1 MDYLI
6 SILRFYFFH
15 SFYDLNE
22 ENYTKRDQLDIWNF
36 KLDTPI
42 HNKIRSRCSQKFFS
56 LLRSMN
62 KKYEKEDLVYKI
74 YLFQEEIEK
83 ENIGYPSRDL
93 EENLQT
99 SDIDIKIL
107 KRNFSDSISS
117 ITNEITTTKD
127 NLKNNN
133 DKDKKKELRLRI
145 KKLTAY
151 RSLMIHNNFIIF
163 IEPGKA
169 GENIEDLME
178 VYKKLFIDSSQNKD
192 ESHPM
197 DVITEICISLLF
209 QSSSTIRE
217 VVLTCYE
224 SLCDQMTKESLEII
238 LKAIDSEE
246 NIILEDS
253 DEDIKTEDK
262 MDEENGNDEK
272 EKEDN
277 KEEEEDI
284 EDNERDSEKINES
297 EKESENGT
305 NKNGTDENENGKDN
319 EDENES
325 SLEDMD
331 DEQMFKMDEKVA
343 AVLSSMKTKKK
354 KQKTKI

>member
-1 MDYLI
+1 
-6 SILRFYFFH
+6 
-15 SFYDLNE
+15 
-22 ENYTKRDQLDIWNF
+22 
-36 KLDTPI
+36 
-42 HNKIRSRCSQKFFS
+42 
-56 LLRSMN
+56 
-62 KKYEKEDLVYKI
+62 
-74 YLFQEEIEK
+74 
-83 ENIGYPSRDL
+83 
-93 EENLQT
+93 
-99 SDIDIKIL
+99 
-107 KRNFSDSISS
+107 
-117 ITNEITTTKD
+117 
-127 NLKNNN
+127 
-133 DKDKKKELRLRI
+133 
-145 KKLTAY
+145 
-151 RSLMIHNNFIIF
+151 MIHNNFIIF

-277 KEEEEDI
+277 KEEEEEDI

-354 KQKTKI
+354 TKPKYKQRKNAY

>member
-1 MDYLI
+1 
-6 SILRFYFFH
+6 
-15 SFYDLNE
+15 
-22 ENYTKRDQLDIWNF
+22 
-36 KLDTPI
+36 
-42 HNKIRSRCSQKFFS
+42 
-56 LLRSMN
+56 
-62 KKYEKEDLVYKI
+62 
-74 YLFQEEIEK
+74 
-83 ENIGYPSRDL
+83 
-93 EENLQT
+93 
-99 SDIDIKIL
+99 
-107 KRNFSDSISS
+107 
-117 ITNEITTTKD
+117 
-127 NLKNNN
+127 
-133 DKDKKKELRLRI
+133 
-145 KKLTAY
+145 
-151 RSLMIHNNFIIF
+151 MIHNNFIIF

-343 AVLSSMKTKKK
+343 AVLSSMKTKKN
-354 KQKTKI
+354 KTKI